1 MKYLLLCY
9 HDERELADKGLEL
22 LKACQQDAFDQ
33 VTMLKANGKCLSATP
48 LASVDVAKSV
58 RVREGKRFVTDGPFA
73 ETREQ
78 LGGFYL
84 LDVDS
89 LDEALAIAQQQPG
102 ARIGTIEVRPVLEI
116 PGLQITDKLAR

>member
-9 HDERELADKGLEL
+9 HDERVFDEKGSAL

-33 VTMLKANGKCLSATP
+33 VTMLKANGKCLAATP
-48 LASVDVAKSV
+48 LAPVAVAKSV

-84 LDVDS
+84 LDVAS
-89 LDEALAIAQQQPG
+89 LDEAIAIAQQQPG
-102 ARIGTIEVRPVLEI
+102 ARIGTIEVRPVIEI
-116 PGLQITDKLAR
+116 PNIPQQ